1 MENLKEDRGV
11 IKFWVFTILTVG
23 IYGIYF
29 WWHVCKDLNTAC
41 GYTEETDN
49 DRTPNYIVVCLLGLI
64 TIGIYIIYWKYKQGN
79 RMRNAGYQYNIL
91 ISEGGWSYIL
101 WPFFPIAGALIA
113 DHLFFSNLNKICGA
127 YNRAAAKQG
136 AGYQEQAGQDTARAP
151 EEDTMAL
158 TEMQEGPSTLMP
170 PVIDTGM
177 ESTIFCKKGEYAGTE
192 ITVRDGEEII
202 LGRDGSQSHLILL
215 NKKISRKHC
224 GIIFQG
230 ISDNYVVTDYSSTGV
245 YFADGSRFPKGEP
258 VICERGTLLS
268 LSSGENQ
275 FILQ

>member
-1 MENLKEDRGV
+1 MESLKEDRGL
-11 IKFWVFTILTVG
+11 IKFWIFTILTVG
-23 IYGIYF
+23 IYALYF
-29 WWHVCKDLNTAC
+29 WWHVCKDLNIAC
-41 GYTEETDN
+41 GYKEETDS
-49 DRTPNYIVVCLLGLI
+49 DRSPNYIVVCLLGII

-79 RMRNAGYQYNIL
+79 RMRSAGYQYNIM

-101 WPFFPIAGALIA
+101 WPFFPIAGILIA

-127 YNRAAAKQG
+127 YNRAAA
-136 AGYQEQAGQDTARAP
+136 GQKDRQQTAPADQ
-151 EEDTMAL
+151 EEDTMSL
-158 TEMQEGPSTLMP
+158 TEMQEVPSTLMP
-170 PVIDTGM
+170 PLMDTGL

-192 ITVRDGEEII
+192 ITVKDGEEII
-202 LGRDGSQSHLILL
+202 LGRDGSQSHLVLL
-215 NKKISRKHC
+215 DKKISRKHC

-230 ISDNYVVTDYSSTGV
+230 ISDNYVVMDYSSTGV
-245 YFADGSRFPKGEP
+245 YFADGSRLPKEEP